1 MAQVADGILWI
12 HESTLVKLADIPRS
26 TYQTWDAE
34 LLVRRPASGAFSRL
48 QVVEAI
54 VCRAARAQLSLNATR
69 NAMDRVRD
77 DSVLG
82 GVVDLVRDPR
92 KVAFVDLVVNKDDSD
107 FKLCFS
113 EREVLEAVRNPQG
126 PCSCVVTILGRVFA
140 DAMKAFDNEA
150 SRGRPP
156 SIRKRGRP
164 PKEKSASV
172 IPLRGG

>member
-1 MAQVADGILWI
+1 MTQVADGILWI
-12 HESTLVKLADIPRS
+12 YESTLVKVAGIARS

-34 LLVRRPASGAFSRL
+34 LLVRRPASGAFNRL
-48 QVVEAI
+48 QLVEAI
-54 VCRAARAQLSLNATR
+54 VCKAARAQLSLNATR

-77 DSVLG
+77 G
-82 GVVDLVRDPR
+82 GILEDVVDLLRSPR
-92 KVAFVDLVVNKDDSD
+92 KVAFVDLVVNKDDSE
-107 FKLCFS
+107 FTLCFS

-126 PCSCVVTILGRVFA
+126 PCSCVVTILGRVLT
-140 DAMKAFDNEA
+140 DAMKTFDNEA
-150 SRGRPP
+150 NRGRPP